1 MTLLWIGSLVVLLVV
16 FPIVVY
22 LLNGVLQ
29 AANGIVPSV
38 EGIAKVAAAGS
49 KDLDA
54 APLLLTTQS
63 QVEQTV
69 AGLADYGGSLDVI
82 LDDAEETKA

>member
-1 MTLLWIGSLVVLLVV
+1 MTAWWIGNAILLLVVL
-16 FPIVVY
+16 PIVVY

-29 AANGIVPSV
+29 AARSIVPSV
-38 EGIAKVAAAGS
+38 QGIATVAAAGS

-54 APLLLTTQS
+54 AALLLTTKD

-69 AGLADYGGSLDVI
+69 AGLAGYGTSLDVI
-82 LDDAEETKA
+82 LDDAEGRS